1 MQFVNDTPQSE
12 ETVAPHYTISYQF
25 VCDESFWLAV
35 AACKI
40 RYTISTLLPRILAF
54 QFLWHDRIYARRM

>member
-25 VCDESFWLAV
+25 VCDESF
-35 AACKI
+35 
-40 RYTISTLLPRILAF
+40 
-54 QFLWHDRIYARRM
+54 